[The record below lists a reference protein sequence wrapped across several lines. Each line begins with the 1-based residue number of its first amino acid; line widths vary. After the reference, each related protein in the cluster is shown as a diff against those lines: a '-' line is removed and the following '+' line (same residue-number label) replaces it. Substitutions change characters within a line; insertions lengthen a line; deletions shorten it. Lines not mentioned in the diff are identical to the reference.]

1 MPDEMKN
8 NVAQASAWFAAII
21 GTISLELWLG
31 VAGLCVSAFISY
43 TNYRAKERDKQQK
56 DLQDRLAIEQHALLA
71 EESQR
76 SKELHQL
83 ELERLRRGL
92 NITPAVNHSTVKD
105 LVDENFKVAP

>member
-56 DLQDRLAIEQHALLA
+56 DLQDRLALERHDLIA
-71 EESQR
+71 EEAKR
-76 SKELHQL
+76 NKELHDL
-83 ELERLRRGL
+83 EVERLRRGL
-92 NITPAVNHSTVKD
+92 NITPAVQHSTVKN
-105 LVDENFKVAP
+105 LVDETRTQL

>member
-56 DLQDRLAIEQHALLA
+56 DLQDRLALKRHDLIA
-71 EESQR
+71 EEAKR
-76 SKELHQL
+76 NKELHDL
-83 ELERLRRGL
+83 EVERLRRGL
-92 NITPAVNHSTVKD
+92 NITPAVQHSTVKN
-105 LVDENFKVAP
+105 LVDETRTQL